1 MHLNVE
7 KTFQG
12 ELSGH
17 FQQIRHLGSMRYQ
30 GKLNGQVMKRFQR
43 VQQEQGIFPKMTA
56 VCRRA
61 SGQQKGVKDT
71 MGGGKLA

>member
-1 MHLNVE
+1 
-7 KTFQG
+7 
-12 ELSGH
+12 
-17 FQQIRHLGSMRYQ
+17 MRYQ

-43 VQQEQGIFPKMTA
+43 VQEEQGIFPKMTA